1 MSWMKFLSRWRKTVI
16 PVIYKDCTVPFRL
29 RRVQYV
35 DFRQDYARGL
45 KELLKTLATDQ
56 RAGQSA
62 PANSSPPSQS
72 QTDVTKADER
82 EHAAEEE
89 RRKAT
94 EEHRQAEQARVDS
107 SASHER
113 RELPAVPSAFGWRAL
128 SAIIDG
134 AIFASLLVLLVGIAS
149 SVLTTTATN
158 EDVRLVW
165 AYAVWPSCHFLYQV
179 VSLTSK
185 QQATLGMRVAKVY
198 VTDACGQRLSWKR
211 ALMRD
216 IAKLLTVYSLVGP
229 FMPLWTKRRQTI
241 HDKVARSVVRRGTP
255 TPRAQAS
262 S

>member
-1 MSWMKFLSRWRKTVI
+1 M
-16 PVIYKDCTVPFRL
+16 
-29 RRVQYV
+29 
-35 DFRQDYARGL
+35 
-45 KELLKTLATDQ
+45 E
-56 RAGQSA
+56 
-62 PANSSPPSQS
+62 
-72 QTDVTKADER
+72 ADER
-82 EHAAEEE
+82 ERAAEEE

-113 RELPAVPSAFGWRAL
+113 RELPAVPSDYAAFGWRAL
-128 SAIIDG
+128 SALIDG
-134 AIFASLLVLLVGIAS
+134 AIFASLFVLLVGTAS
-149 SVLTTTATN
+149 SVLTTPATN
-158 EDVRLVW
+158 ADVRLVW
-165 AYAVWPSCHFLYQV
+165 AYTVWLSCHFLYQV
-179 VSLTSK
+179 LSLTSK
-185 QQATLGMRVAKVY
+185 QQATLGMSVAKVY
-198 VTDACGQRLSWKR
+198 VTDVCGQRLSWKR